1 MQPYWTRE
9 SVTETMPPSSA
20 WKSTSGTGINN
31 DVITRSANHQQRRH
45 HRATHL
51 KGRSAPNA
59 RMKSQ
64 NLTGRSISKAPIEV
78 TTEDC
83 SVAMLEANSAPRS
96 AMHPYSTGKSTPQTG
111 REVVIKQV
119 MKDHKLDVPVTIHVK
134 RNLREMLPQHPD
146 RHCIQTAHTHA
157 N

>member
-1 MQPYWTRE
+1 MVGTITWTMLNAGGLHPYCCE
-9 SVTETMPPSSA
+9 DVSKQSNLGA
-20 WKSTSGTGINN
+20 KSPYN
-31 DVITRSANHQQRRH
+31 
-45 HRATHL
+45 
-51 KGRSAPNA
+51 
-59 RMKSQ
+59 
-64 NLTGRSISKAPIEV
+64 EV

-83 SVAMLEANSAPRS
+83 HVTMLEASSAPRS